1 VQLCECSCEVFVCGA
16 VIPYVHGVL
25 HHLVHAIGAVLGL
38 GLWMGV
44 VDEYWVFCVFDHVV
58 YGIKVEYWF
67 LHRALRNVS
76 R

>member
-25 HHLVHAIGAVLGL
+25 HHLVHSIGAVLGL

-44 VDEYWVFCVFDHVV
+44 VDEYV